1 MRDSF
6 FFFFLFPL
14 LFASI
19 NIIPTLCILF
29 IGIKSPVPL
38 YHLYSL
44 IPVVLFPLYIY
55 LSRFIACS
63 TTKDNL
69 FTTCLNNV
77 NSVLH
82 IKPVY
87 YITSAYLD
95 VSSKFLILMCIVWN
109 SDTGVTHGVADDLNI
124 FLVNPDNEG
133 FIIIY

>member
-1 MRDSF
+1 MRDCF

-44 IPVVLFPLYIY
+44 IPVVLFTLYIY
-55 LSRFIACS
+55 LSRFIACF

-69 FTTCLNNV
+69 FTTCL
-77 NSVLH
+77 SKLPLAHQTCLLH
-82 IKPVY
+82 NECLLVCFIQ
-87 YITSAYLD
+87 T
-95 VSSKFLILMCIVWN
+95 F
-109 SDTGVTHGVADDLNI
+109 DTYVHSFNLE
-124 FLVNPDNEG
+124 F
-133 FIIIY
+133 